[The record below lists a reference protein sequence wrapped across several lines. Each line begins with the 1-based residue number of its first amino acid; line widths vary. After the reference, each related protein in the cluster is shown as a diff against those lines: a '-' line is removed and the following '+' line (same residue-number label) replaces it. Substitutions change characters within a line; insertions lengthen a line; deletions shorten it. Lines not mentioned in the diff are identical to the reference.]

1 MFGQIGWPEALL
13 FLLIILLIFGASRLR
28 EIGGAMG
35 GAIRE
40 FRSAVSGADEEKGK
54 GEKNGEGRLKS
65 KQRNRRD
72 ASQGRA
78 CACPEVGVCLVFMST
93 A

>member
-28 EIGGAMG
+28 EVGGALG

-40 FRSAVSGADEEKGK
+40 FRSAVSGADEEKK
-54 GEKNGEGRLKS
+54 AEKKEEEKE
-65 KQRNRRD
+65 
-72 ASQGRA
+72 A
-78 CACPEVGVCLVFMST
+78 
-93 A
+93 